1 MRDLLSQRERVE
13 LITLYLMIN
22 ITSVSH
28 TDCYAITKNV
38 QPNKFLRL
46 IYSGKT
52 EINGAERTVLM
63 YPFVKSVSNL
73 AAVWM
78 LHSPGMCNKCD
89 LSVMRSTTLFT
100 AVATRLQLISYHL
113 GSVIYVY
120 KYSLYTSLNEFL

>member
-28 TDCYAITKNV
+28 TDCYAITKNA

-52 EINGAERTVLM
+52 EINGAERTLLM

-89 LSVMRSTTLFT
+89 LSVKRSTTLFT
-100 AVATRLQLISYHL
+100 AVATRLQLIS
-113 GSVIYVY
+113 
-120 KYSLYTSLNEFL
+120 